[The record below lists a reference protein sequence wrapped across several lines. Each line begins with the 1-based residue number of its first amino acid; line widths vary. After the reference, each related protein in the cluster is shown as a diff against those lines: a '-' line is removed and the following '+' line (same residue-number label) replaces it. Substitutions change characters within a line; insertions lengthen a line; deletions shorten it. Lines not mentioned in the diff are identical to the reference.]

1 MSDLFQNH
9 AAKSGPVEC
18 LGQTFPSD
26 EARRE
31 HYLKLLAEKL
41 KDPEFRKIEGFPVG
55 SDEDILALSDPPY
68 YTACPNPF
76 IEDFV
81 RHYGKPYDSS
91 VPYNKEPFAADVSE
105 GKNDPIYNAH
115 SYHTKV
121 PHKAIMR
128 YILHYTQPGDLIY
141 DGFCGTGMTGV
152 AAQMCGDRSVVQS
165 MGFRVDP
172 DGTIYEQANEDGR
185 MAWKPFSKIGVR
197 RAILNDLAPAASFI
211 AYNYN
216 TPADV
221 VAFESEAQKSLASV
235 ERECG
240 WMYQTLHASTPAQIE
255 DALRIVGSEDRPNL
269 SSIGSIGRIN
279 YTVWSDVFTC
289 PECAGEVV
297 FWDAAVDEKAGAVR
311 DEFDCPHCSSKLTK
325 RGMERAWVSKIDD
338 ATKQPIRQAK
348 QAPVMIN
355 YSVGRKRFE
364 KRPDVVDKAIV
375 EKIEDQ
381 ALLNWCPTDRMM
393 DGGESR
399 RNDPIG
405 ITHVHHFY
413 TKRNLAVLS
422 SLRAHLKKSSMEG
435 QLLCLVGDQLP
446 RASKMHKIAVSRLN
460 SNLSKTAGILAG
472 TLYVPS
478 NQIEYSVLEMIS
490 YRIADVASYLGK
502 RDKTT
507 RQLVFTGSSATT
519 LIPDNSLDYIFV
531 DPPFGANI
539 SYSELNFLWEAWLK
553 VFTNIA
559 PEAIENRAHGKSL
572 DDYRALMSICF
583 KEAFR
588 KLKPGRWMT
597 VEFSNTQASVWN
609 TIQTSLQE
617 AGFVVA
623 NVSALD
629 KKQGSF
635 KAVTTTTAV
644 KQDLVISAYKP
655 NGGLEDRF
663 AKTGGSEDSVWDFV
677 RTHLNYLPTVKVR
690 NSTLEFIAERDP
702 RIIFDRMVAWFIR
715 HNVPVPMSTHE
726 FQAGLL
732 QRFVER
738 DGMIFLPDQVT
749 EYDKKRMQVAIAPQ
763 MEMFVSDERSAIDWL
778 TDFLKRRPSTYQEV
792 HTDFISQLGAGWKKH
807 ESKPELAALLEDNFI
822 QYDGTGEVPSQIHSY
837 LSTNHKDL
845 RGLEKNSPALV
856 AKAKDRWY
864 VPDPNK
870 AQDLEKKR
878 EKALLKE
885 FDQYRAFTGRRLKEF
900 RLEALRAGFR
910 SAWANK
916 DYETIIN
923 IAKKVPD
930 EALQEDE
937 KLLTLYDLALTRTE
951 DGI

>member
-41 KDPEFRKIEGFPVG
+41 RDPAFRKIEGFPIG

-81 RHYGKPYDSS
+81 RHYGKAYDSS
-91 VPYNKEPFAADVSE
+91 VSYSKEPFAADVSE

-152 AAQMCGDRSVVQS
+152 AAQMCGDRSVIQS

-185 MAWKPFSKIGVR
+185 TVWKPFSRVGVR

-221 VAFESEAQKSLASV
+221 GAFESEAQRSLASV
-235 ERECG
+235 ERDCG
-240 WMYQTLHASTPAQIE
+240 WMYQTLHSPKPEQVE
-255 DALRIVGSEDRPNL
+255 DALRLVKSEGKPNL

-289 PECAGEVV
+289 SECAGEVV
-297 FWDAAVDEKAGAVR
+297 FWDAAVDEEAGAVR
-311 DEFDCPHCSSKLTK
+311 DEFDCPHCSAKLTK
-325 RGMERAWVSKIDD
+325 RGMERAWVSRIDD
-338 ATKQPIRQAK
+338 ATKQPIKQAK

-364 KRPDVVDKAIV
+364 KRPDAVDKAIV
-375 EKIEDQ
+375 AKIEAQ
-381 ALLNWCPTDRMM
+381 PLEHWCPTDRMM

-422 SLRAHLKKSSMEG
+422 SLRAHLKKSAMEG

-572 DDYRALMSICF
+572 DDYRSLMSVCF

-690 NSTLEFIAERDP
+690 SGTLEFIAERDP

-749 EYDKKRMQVAIAPQ
+749 EYDKKRLQVAIAPQ

-778 TDFLKRRPSTYQEV
+778 TDFLKRRPSTYQEI

-910 SAWANK
+910 AAWANK
-916 DYETIIN
+916 DYQTIIG